1 MNKDKTLSRLHTSSS
16 AAVSPGPPSP
26 LGGIEMEGAALHAV
40 PQWQMA
46 PQQAQFAQAQAQYA
60 MAAPPPPGVG
70 AFVPHHQMSAR
81 TAMLARKVAEAKA
94 KRLGCFEH
102 FLSKSL
108 GTLVLAPSGFLGGFV
123 SVQPNNALA
132 VFRFGKL
139 DRMITR
145 PGLYWLPTFFENV
158 TCFTGTQTHKMD
170 EL

>member
-1 MNKDKTLSRLHTSSS
+1 MRELGKSSKSYTNSDKTRSI
-16 AAVSPGPPSP
+16 AVSPSP

-60 MAAPPPPGVG
+60 AAPPPGVG

>member
-1 MNKDKTLSRLHTSSS
+1 
-16 AAVSPGPPSP
+16 
-26 LGGIEMEGAALHAV
+26 MEGAALHAV
-40 PQWQMA
+40 PQWQMT
-46 PQQAQFAQAQAQYA
+46 PQQAQFAQAQAQAQAQYA
-60 MAAPPPPGVG
+60 MAMAPPGVG

-108 GTLVLAPSGFLGGFV
+108 GTLVLAPSCFLGGFV

>member
-1 MNKDKTLSRLHTSSS
+1 
-16 AAVSPGPPSP
+16 
-26 LGGIEMEGAALHAV
+26 MEGAALHAV
-40 PQWQMA
+40 PQWQMQGGVGGA
-46 PQQAQFAQAQAQYA
+46 PALIQQQQQQQYA
-60 MAAPPPPGVG
+60 LAPGG
-70 AFVPHHQMSAR
+70 YVPHHQMSAR

-108 GTLVLAPSGFLGGFV
+108 GTLVLAPSCFLGGFT